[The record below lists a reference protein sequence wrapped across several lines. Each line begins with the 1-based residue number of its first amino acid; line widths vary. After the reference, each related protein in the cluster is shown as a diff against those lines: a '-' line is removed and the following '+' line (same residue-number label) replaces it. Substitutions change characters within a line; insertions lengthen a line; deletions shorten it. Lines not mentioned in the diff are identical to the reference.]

1 MRPSARSASW
11 IASRRNSLRQMQL
24 EAHLD
29 ERAAD
34 LRGDRLGQLRLAV
47 VDDPQRALEDE
58 PPGVRIGGA
67 PLPLRALGGAVG
79 LVDLLDRGDGM
90 EASFSPL

>member
-1 MRPSARSASW
+1 
-11 IASRRNSLRQMQL
+11 MQL
-24 EAHLD
+24 EADLD

-34 LRGDRLGQLRLAV
+34 LRGDRLGQLRLTV

-67 PLPLRALGGAVG
+67 PLPLCALGGTVG
-79 LVDLLDRGDGM
+79 LVDLLDRGDGYGGQLLPVIRI
-90 EASFSPL
+90 EVDDVP